1 MFTHMLCATDVSD
14 NGDRALDYAVRI
26 AAEEGAELHIVHVIE
41 RLATG
46 RAAGQLARVDEP
58 ERYDKLKHLASEI
71 SARGI
76 KTTLHRPYA
85 NVGDIADC
93 VSRIAGENDV
103 DLIVVGT
110 RGHSALVGAVLGSV
124 TQRLLHVSPCPVLA
138 VPHRQDAD
146 VTSTSGTLTAA
157 G

>member
-14 NGDRALDYAVRI
+14 NGDRALDYAARI
-26 AAEEGAELHIVHVIE
+26 AVEEGAELHIVHVVE

-46 RAAGQLARVDEP
+46 RAAGQLVRVDEP
-58 ERYDKLKHLASEI
+58 ERYDELQRRASEI

-76 KTTLHRPYA
+76 KTTLHKPYA
-85 NVGDIADC
+85 NVGDVADC
-93 VSRIAGENDV
+93 VSRIARDNDV

-124 TQRLLHVSPCPVLA
+124 TQRLLHVAPCPVLA
-138 VPHRQDAD
+138 VPHGWTADAPSSAD
-146 VTSTSGTLTAA
+146 TLTATS
-157 G
+157 